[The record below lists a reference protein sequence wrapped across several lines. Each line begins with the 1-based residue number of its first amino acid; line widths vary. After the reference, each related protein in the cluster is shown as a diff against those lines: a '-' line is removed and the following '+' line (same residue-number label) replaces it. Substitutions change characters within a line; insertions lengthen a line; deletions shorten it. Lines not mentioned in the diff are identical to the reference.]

1 SIGSASYGI
10 AHLPTEMKAARLSS
24 RRQYLQK
31 GCRGDLKGAKPP
43 SISALLFELALDRVA
58 VLLRTRGRRLTLAL
72 AFRLSARRG
81 RPLSLLLLVH
91 ELADLLRRGLERLHR
106 GLDPVGVVGLER
118 VAQGGELLLDVL
130 LRVGGHLV
138 TELLERLLDGVRERV
153 RLVARLDPLAVAAVV
168 LGVHLRILDEARD
181 LVLREAARRGDGDV
195 LLATGRLVLCLHIHD
210 AVRIDVEAHLDLRD
224 PPRRGRY
231 AVEDEASE
239 ALVVCGKLALA
250 LNDVD
255 LDLRLP
261 VARGREDLR
270 LRGRDRAVAL
280 DELGGDATERL
291 DDELLELTAGERDDE
306 VLRTRL
312 VRGDERQVDLGL
324 LRRAELDLRLLGSF
338 LETLER
344 LTVAAQVDAL
354 VLLEL
359 LDQPVDDPLIE
370 VVAAK

>member
-1 SIGSASYGI
+1 
-10 AHLPTEMKAARLSS
+10 
-24 RRQYLQK
+24 
-31 GCRGDLKGAKPP
+31 
-43 SISALLFELALDRVA
+43 
-58 VLLRTRGRRLTLAL
+58 RTRGRRLTLAL

-138 TELLERLLDGVRERV
+138 TEVLERLLDGVRERV

-280 DELGGDATERL
+280 DELGGDATERPDAERERRDVEEEDVL
-291 DDELLELTAGERDDE
+291 DLPLEHAGLDRGAHRDDLVRVHALVRLLAGEELADGHVNYRRAGQAPDDEQQLYRICRSRRGRDATRARSREE
-306 VLRTRL
+306 VMHSY
-312 VRGDERQVDLGL
+312 VRSDGR
-324 LRRAELDLRLLGSF
+324 SNSC
-338 LETLER
+338 
-344 LTVAAQVDAL
+344 
-354 VLLEL
+354 
-359 LDQPVDDPLIE
+359 
-370 VVAAK
+370 